1 MFIKLYMFKKIKL
14 WLKVKNKK
22 INACNK
28 KELKATSFLVLK
40 SLKNYLLIDQYID
53 RSTNESITSDRHIL
67 N

>member
-1 MFIKLYMFKKIKL
+1 MFKKIKL

-40 SLKNYLLIDQYID
+40 SLKNYLLIDQY
-53 RSTNESITSDRHIL
+53 R
-67 N
+67 